1 MSLNIKNERVHELV
15 REASRRTGLSQT
27 GVVQLAL
34 ERMLRGLDDE
44 APSKVES
51 DLRAI
56 LRDFDARLTPE
67 RRALLSSDD
76 LYDEHGIPA

>member
-56 LRDFDARLTPE
+56 LRDFDERLTPE

>member
-34 ERMLRGLDDE
+34 ERMLRSLDDE